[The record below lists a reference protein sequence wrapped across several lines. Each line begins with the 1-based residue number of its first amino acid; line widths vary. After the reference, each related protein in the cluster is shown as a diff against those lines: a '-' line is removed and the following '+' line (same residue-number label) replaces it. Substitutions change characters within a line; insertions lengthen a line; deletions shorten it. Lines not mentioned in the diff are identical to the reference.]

1 MQTLESLN
9 ISLKVAVAIEKTN
22 ESFARLEAR
31 LAERG
36 RQVFAGNALTWADMQ
51 LLFYVDFVNR

>member
-36 RQVFAGNALTWADMQ
+36 GQFFAGNALTWADMQ